1 MAQFICLHE
10 GFCHYFDAVIDKL
23 CLGMTFHPAK
33 YFTVT
38 RKQKVN
44 RLILRGVTWDEM
56 YMFISLLIVMGFL
69 SEQHTSLGQVK
80 GSSAE
85 GVKCAPPSPG
95 FGSGG

>member
-56 YMFISLLIVMGFL
+56 YMFISLSVR
-69 SEQHTSLGQVK
+69 K
-80 GSSAE
+80 GLNVLPHPQDLVA
-85 GVKCAPPSPG
+85 VADAARNTT
-95 FGSGG
+95 